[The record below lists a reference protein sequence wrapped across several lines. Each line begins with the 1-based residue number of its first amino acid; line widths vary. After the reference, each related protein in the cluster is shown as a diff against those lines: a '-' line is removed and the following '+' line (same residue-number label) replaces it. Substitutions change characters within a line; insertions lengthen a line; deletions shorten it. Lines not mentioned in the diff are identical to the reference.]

1 MRTSLRVG
9 GRKEFIQGRAFC
21 CPSAAVE
28 GLSAWTRT
36 WFPAVLGRTAKS
48 LRVGKRGM
56 SDPMCQGW
64 MAQGRGARGKD
75 SAAFEVVLGVRVLGL
90 WSFVVMIYPTL
101 VLGYTVSSVF

>member
-28 GLSAWTRT
+28 GLGAWTRT
-36 WFPAVLGRTAKS
+36 WFPAVLGGTAKS
-48 LRVGKRGM
+48 VRVGKGGM

-64 MAQGRGARGKD
+64 MAQGRRAQGKD

-90 WSFVVMIYPTL
+90 WSFVVMIYPIL